1 MLVRRDRLPP
11 LFQCL
16 IDPGIDLP
24 PVRCSVLFWRS
35 FQVSKGQ
42 TPPLLR
48 QFATAVRMRTDTHF
62 CPAHHRPTA
71 HRLYLQ
77 KLPVV
82 LATEV
87 LRQST
92 LLLHRQDALQL
103 LCAALARHMGVFL
116 LQRHDR
122 KAAVKIGHELRQPRI
137 STGLTADTLQA
148 HLLDQSILQSLV
160 SALDTPLRLRTMRL
174 YPLNAQLLQ
183 RPRKLRLG
191 ITVGLGGIDPEDAVL
206 VTVKRGGQ
214 PVAIDLALHG
224 GHVTQRG
231 FGIDKLQLHEL
242 AGSVINKD
250 QQAARRGASFKP
262 IMGRT
267 VDLDEFAPPRPA

>member
-1 MLVRRDRLPP
+1 M
-11 LFQCL
+11 
-16 IDPGIDLP
+16 
-24 PVRCSVLFWRS
+24 RCS
-35 FQVSKGQ
+35 
-42 TPPLLR
+42 
-48 QFATAVRMRTDTHF
+48 
-62 CPAHHRPTA
+62 
-71 HRLYLQ
+71 
-77 KLPVV
+77 
-82 LATEV
+82 
-87 LRQST
+87 
-92 LLLHRQDALQL
+92 
-103 LCAALARHMGVFL
+103 CAALVRHMGVFL

-122 KAAVKIGHELRQPRI
+122 KAAVKIGHEQRQPRI
-137 STGLTADTLQA
+137 SNGLSADTLQA

-191 ITVGLGGIDPEDAVL
+191 ITVGLGGIDPEDAAL

-250 QQAARRGASFKP
+250 QQAARRGESFKP
-262 IMGRT
+262 VMGRT